1 MEDPITL
8 LNEQGYYYIAKRVE
22 DTRFPDHFWMGRYMP
37 VTTYW
42 YFSSWAY
49 MKDWCREHHPV
60 PQEASPLFYDNCALA
75 HVNEKANPQWI
86 PHISFWD
93 LNDFGFSTTFRHY
106 EFMIA
111 DYLLKLGVFLYA
123 FGILLPRSVVL
134 VFAFW
139 TNLGIASMYTFEYT
153 QRYGIDYIAYL
164 Q

>member
-1 MEDPITL
+1 
-8 LNEQGYYYIAKRVE
+8 
-22 DTRFPDHFWMGRYMP
+22 
-37 VTTYW
+37 
-42 YFSSWAY
+42 
-49 MKDWCREHHPV
+49 
-60 PQEASPLFYDNCALA
+60 
-75 HVNEKANPQWI
+75 
-86 PHISFWD
+86 
-93 LNDFGFSTTFRHY
+93 
-106 EFMIA
+106 MIA